1 MDNQVFDR
9 YLSTNQNTLKKGKF
23 MRDYEQTL
31 INLCC
36 LNDTDIPP
44 FLYQDY
50 INWNFSTVYRCTI
63 LPHKY
68 DYRAKQI
75 NLAPVKQGTC
85 VIRLDFREPLPSED
99 LYEMFILSF
108 RPSTI
113 EISNNRHVTTSYF
126 K

>member
-1 MDNQVFDR
+1 MDNQTFDR
-9 YLSTNQNTLKKGKF
+9 YLSTNQDTLQKGKF

-36 LNDTDIPP
+36 LNDTEIPP

-50 INWNFSTVYRCTI
+50 IKWNFTTVYRTTV

-68 DYRAKQI
+68 NYRDNEIQ
-75 NLAPVKQGTC
+75 LAPVKQGTC
-85 VIRLDFREPLPSED
+85 VIRLDFNNPLPSED
-99 LYEMFILSF
+99 LFEMFILSF

-113 EISNNRHVTTSYF
+113 EINSNRHVTTSYF